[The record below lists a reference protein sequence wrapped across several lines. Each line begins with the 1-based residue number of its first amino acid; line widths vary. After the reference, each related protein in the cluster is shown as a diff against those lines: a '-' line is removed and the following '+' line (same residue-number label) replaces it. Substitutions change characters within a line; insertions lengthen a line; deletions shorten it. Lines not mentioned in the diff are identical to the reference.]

1 MFAAGNR
8 QGPPLRSAIIRAGRE
23 RRNLHRKP
31 RLPAPSTPATGEPE
45 PVRKQLML
53 IRRRARPRDPRRAF
67 EGIVHVRRVRGKR
80 APPGADANIPDSS
93 SAATEAPAGNRPERG
108 IARRADGF
116 HNGFFSKRLA
126 CARRSDVPKSG
137 DQDSPKNQRSS
148 PTDPGFIDAFHT
160 QTRHPIG
167 DHRPSFDIL
176 WRIRYRRQPAFFSW
190 PNTRGRQ
197 HRRR

>member
-1 MFAAGNR
+1 
-8 QGPPLRSAIIRAGRE
+8 LRSAIIRAGRE

-67 EGIVHVRRVRGKR
+67 EGIVYVRRVSGKR
-80 APPGADANIPDSS
+80 ALPGADANIPDSR

-116 HNGFFSKRLA
+116 HNGSFSKRLA

-148 PTDPGFIDAFHT
+148 PTDPGIH
-160 QTRHPIG
+160 
-167 DHRPSFDIL
+167 
-176 WRIRYRRQPAFFSW
+176 
-190 PNTRGRQ
+190 
-197 HRRR
+197 